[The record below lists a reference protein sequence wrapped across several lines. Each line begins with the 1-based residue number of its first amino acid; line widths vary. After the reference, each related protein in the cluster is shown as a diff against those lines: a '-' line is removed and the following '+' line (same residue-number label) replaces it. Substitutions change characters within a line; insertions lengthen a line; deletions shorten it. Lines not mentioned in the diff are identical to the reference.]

1 MVLKLW
7 LLPNSIQMFQHPE
20 SVILTIFQKYHKYG
34 AGDPRLLS
42 REECAFSSFLWQFA
56 KKKVRLDKPSG
67 LSHVGFGALGVAAVL
82 YLSPMAVTLPVV
94 ILAAFLLLRLSGRNS
109 GDRAIALISS
119 SALAVGVIAVSAGGV
134 NTDLN
139 AFLFGSILSIARS
152 DAMIAAVA
160 AVMTFFVYI
169 VFYHQI
175 YASTFDPSFAE
186 ATGIKC
192 SRYTSILAVLTAVII
207 VVGMRM
213 LGSLLISSLIIFPA
227 TTAMLVSRSYL
238 MVSVLAAVES
248 AIAFIIGFLA
258 SYAFSLPAGASVVA
272 AHMVIFAAV
281 YIISRAVR
289 YRRASAL
296 S

>member
-1 MVLKLW
+1 MIIAEILSYGFLARALAVGFLISLTASLLGVSLVLRRY
-7 LLPNSIQMFQHPE
+7 SMI
-20 SVILTIFQKYHKYG
+20 
-34 AGDPRLLS
+34 GD
-42 REECAFSSFLWQFA
+42 
-56 KKKVRLDKPSG
+56 G
-67 LSHVGFGALGVAAVL
+67 LSHVGFGALGIAAVL
-82 YLSPMAVTLPVV
+82 SISPMAVTIPVV
-94 ILAAFLLLRLSGRNS
+94 VAAAFLLLRMSERNTG
-109 GDRAIALISS
+109 GDSAIALISS
-119 SALAVGVIAVSAGGV
+119 SALAIGVIAVSLGGV

-248 AIAFIIGFLA
+248 AIAFIAGFLA

-289 YRRASAL
+289 YRRTFAL
-296 S
+296 G